1 MFNSWLHLL
10 AFAAYLGAVIGL
22 QAILLPALT
31 AISKHDEKAS
41 FLARSLKFYNPL
53 QTGALGIL
61 VLSGAFQLTALKA
74 AHRELF
80 IKQVGWALAIKLLLA
95 FVLVLFS
102 VYQSMGM
109 AHRFVRRHEA
119 GEPVSPQELDSLIRR
134 LKGSSWFIL
143 ALTLITAWV
152 ALRL

>member
-10 AFAAYLGAVIGL
+10 AFATYLGAVVGL
-22 QAILLPALT
+22 QAIFIPAL
-31 AISKHDEKAS
+31 AALSKHDEKIS
-41 FLARSLKFYNPL
+41 LLARGLKLYNPL

-74 AHRELF
+74 AYRELF
-80 IKQVGWALAIKLLLA
+80 VKQVGWVLAIKLLLA
-95 FVLVLFS
+95 FALVLFS
-102 VYQSMGM
+102 VHQSMGI

-119 GEPVSPQELDSLIRR
+119 GEPLSPQELDSLVRR
-134 LKGSSWFIL
+134 LKGSSWLIL
-143 ALTLITAWV
+143 ALTLMTAWV